1 VAERGRISMRAV
13 ALLLLAAR
21 LRPCVP
27 LRAGKVAAQRAKYAS
42 LDRLPA
48 LVLNAD
54 YAPLSFLPLSVMSWR
69 DAVTA
74 SLRGS
79 VDVVATYPVAVRS
92 ARAAF
97 DVPSVVALRRFERR
111 ARAAAP
117 TYSKRLL
124 LLRDGYTC
132 QYCGAPGSAATLT
145 ADHVVPRAVGGA
157 TTWDNVV
164 ACCAACN
171 EKKRALLPS
180 QLKSVG
186 MVTPTPARPS
196 AHQLEAAAR
205 KRCLHDLEGKDI
217 HDSWKVHLGCG

>member
-1 VAERGRISMRAV
+1 MRAV
-13 ALLLLAAR
+13 ALLMAAL
-21 LRPCVP
+21 LRPCRP
-27 LRAGKVAAQRAKYAS
+27 LRPGKVAAQAAKYAH
-42 LDRLPA
+42 LDRFPA

-54 YAPLSFLPLSVMSWR
+54 YAPLSFLPLSVMPWR

-79 VDVVATYPVAVRS
+79 VDVVATYPVQVRS
-92 ARAAF
+92 ASAAF
-97 DVPSVVALRRFERR
+97 DVPSVVALRRYEAR
-111 ARAAAP
+111 ARAEPA
-117 TYSKRLL
+117 YSKRLL

-132 QYCGAPGSAATLT
+132 QYCGAPGRASTLT
-145 ADHVVPRAVGGA
+145 ADHVVPRARGGA

-186 MVTPTPARPS
+186 MVAPKPTRPN

-205 KRCLHDLEGKDI
+205 SRCLHDLERKNI
-217 HDSWKVHLGCG
+217 HDSWKVHLS